1 MSRSTEPVTTPTDWG
16 TFRPVRARP
25 HEQRGEDDGG
35 RPLVS
40 LLLPRFRARLLQR
53 WATRLNL
60 QPFRLKLDAVGSFVW
75 LHCDGDKTVA
85 ELGDAMV
92 AEFGTKVEPVEQ
104 RLTKFLSQLSRGG
117 IVQLEGREAVHE
129 SSTAAGRATPA
140 ERVAT
145 EPRSAPSEGV
155 TA

>member
-1 MSRSTEPVTTPTDWG
+1 MSRPTKPITTPTDWG

-25 HEQRGEDDGG
+25 HEQRGEDGAG

-40 LLLPRFRARLLQR
+40 LLLPRFRARFLQR
-53 WATRLNL
+53 LATRMNL

-92 AEFGTKVEPVEQ
+92 AEFGAKVEPVEE

-117 IVQLEGREAVHE
+117 IVELAGREAVQP
-129 SSTAAGRATPA
+129 SSKEHRSPFVDTAS
-140 ERVAT
+140 
-145 EPRSAPSEGV
+145 EPRSTSAEGV